1 MWSKSIFL
9 GALCAASASAFVPA
23 PLACH
28 SGLSLRKAVSP
39 ATSIRMVDWSE
50 PTPEPEEGGAGSDR
64 GQINRS
70 DQIGSSVEAR
80 IQAARERAAQEGMGS
95 KSGLSL
101 DPNLKEGDRDPNTGR
116 LILDPLKIPTEE
128 QGAPGSW
135 EAYLEMR
142 KKKEGGNPVD
152 AFGNPIGDV
161 KPSYT
166 VQAGTWGP
174 PKEGKENLDDVLGLN
189 KAGDIKIE
197 DVGKEQEEWRKQ
209 KDAERAQEDAE
220 VEARMQKWLAEAAA
234 KKAAG
239 GQ

>member
-1 MWSKSIFL
+1 MWSKSLFL
-9 GALCAASASAFVPA
+9 GALCAASASAFMTS
-23 PLACH
+23 PLAGH
-28 SGLSLRKAVSP
+28 SGLSLRKAASP

-50 PTPEPEEGGAGSDR
+50 PEDEPEGGAGADR

-70 DQIGSSVEAR
+70 DQVGSTVESR
-80 IQAARERAAQEGMGS
+80 LQAARERAAEEGMGS

-116 LILDPLKIPTEE
+116 LILDPLKIPDES

-135 EAYLEMR
+135 EAYLAMR
-142 KKKEGGNPVD
+142 KQKEGGNPVD

-174 PKEGKENLDDVLGLN
+174 PKEGKENIDDILGLN
-189 KAGDIKIE
+189 KAGDVKIE
-197 DVGKEQEEWRKQ
+197 DVGKEQEEWRQ
-209 KDAERAQEDAE
+209 KKEQEASQQNDE
-220 VEARMQKWLAEAAA
+220 VEARMAKWMADAAA

-239 GQ
+239 Q